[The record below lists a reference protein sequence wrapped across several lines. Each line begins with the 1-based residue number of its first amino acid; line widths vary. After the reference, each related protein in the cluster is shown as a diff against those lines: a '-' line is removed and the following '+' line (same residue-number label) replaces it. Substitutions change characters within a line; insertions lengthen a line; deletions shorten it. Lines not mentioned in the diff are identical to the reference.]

1 MKFVFI
7 IVEDEICDKI
17 EIVMNIL
24 IKFSLKFIDFNLYFE
39 DLFIDNDFL
48 DVVLF

>member
-7 IVEDEICDKI
+7 IVEDKICDKI
-17 EIVMNIL
+17 EIIMNIL
-24 IKFSLKFIDFNLYFE
+24 IKFSLKFLDFNLYFE

>member
-7 IVEDEICDKI
+7 LIEDEICDKI

-24 IKFSLKFIDFNLYFE
+24 VKFSLKFIDFNLYFE
-39 DLFIDNDFL
+39 DLFMDNDFL
-48 DVVLF
+48 DFVLF

>member
-7 IVEDEICDKI
+7 IIEDEICDKI
-17 EIVMNIL
+17 EKVMNIL
-24 IKFSLKFIDFNLYFE
+24 VKFSLKFIDFNLYFE

>member
-7 IVEDEICDKI
+7 IIEDEICDKI
-17 EIVMNIL
+17 EKVMNIL
-24 IKFSLKFIDFNLYFE
+24 VKFSLKFIDFNLYFE
-39 DLFIDNDFL
+39 DLFMDNDFL

>member
-17 EIVMNIL
+17 EIIMNIL
-24 IKFSLKFIDFNLYFE
+24 IKFSFKFLDFNLYFE